1 MTKTTKEQVLEQM
14 VDKSNVEI
22 MQQEVMI
29 AFYENIIN
37 EQTDEEAKNKYKIK
51 QAQMQAT
58 LDFNKK
64 FLAYVE
70 SL

>member
-14 VDKSNVEI
+14 ADKSNVEI

-51 QAQMQAT
+51 QSQMQAT

>member
-1 MTKTTKEQVLEQM
+1 MTKTTKEQVLASM
-14 VDKSNVEI
+14 IDKSNVEI

-51 QAQMQAT
+51 QSQMQST

-64 FLAYVE
+64 FLVYVE